1 MIICVP
7 LDISSG
13 LFQWATADGLNGPR
27 GNAESAGA
35 TYRSL
40 CDRTPVDSVIGTR
53 HWPRG
58 RARKCRFAVDH
69 KLFNYIVAYKRAH
82 DGNSPTL
89 RQMMRGIGVNSTSVV
104 HSHLRGLE
112 RAGLIRR
119 VKDCP
124 RSIQVVGGQWGLRDV
139 RKSHKRSAAN
149 ILQAVIERGLCT

>member
-1 MIICVP
+1 MSSRACCWMIICVP
-7 LDISSG
+7 SDISSG
-13 LFQWATADGLNGPR
+13 LFQWATADGLHGRR
-27 GNAESAGA
+27 GNAGSVGA

-40 CDRTPVDSVIGTR
+40 CDRTPVDFVIGTR
-53 HWPRG
+53 RLPRG

-89 RQMMRGIGVNSTSVV
+89 RQMMQGIGVNSTSVV

-124 RSIQVVGGQWGLRDV
+124 RSIQVIGGRWEWRNVRESNGRLSLR
-139 RKSHKRSAAN
+139 AW
-149 ILQAVIERGLCT
+149 